1 MNIFIYGVP
10 GSGKT
15 TLAKLLG
22 ESLDQ
27 DYFEADLIRNIIQKG
42 KTIEK
47 EPFYFLPTTESYKA
61 LGERT
66 QENVISGMLNVRVAL
81 KDSVDKKIFSYKQDV
96 IFESSFLD
104 PKSLKSK
111 GLVILLTIP
120 SDINHKKQFLVHRT
134 EKSFTNG
141 QYENARM
148 IQNYFISEAKKLGI
162 IILEN
167 SGDIDNL
174 IKRAKK
180 ILKNKIRKKHKG
192 K

>member
-15 TLAKLLG
+15 TLAKLLS
-22 ESLDQ
+22 ESLNQ

-42 KTIEK
+42 KTIKK

-66 QENVISGMLNVRVAL
+66 QENVISGMLNVRIAL
-81 KDSVDKKIFSYKQDV
+81 QDSVDKKIFSYKQDI

-104 PKSLKSK
+104 PKSLKNK

-120 SDINHKKQFLVHRT
+120 SDIHHRKQFLVHRPK
-134 EKSFTNG
+134 ESLTNG
-141 QYENARM
+141 QFENARI
-148 IQNYFISEAKKLGI
+148 IQEFFISEAKKLGI

-167 SGDIDNL
+167 SGDIDGL
-174 IKRAKK
+174 VKRLKIIIKKQ
-180 ILKNKIRKKHKG
+180 
-192 K
+192 